1 MGDLLDKFERASKG
15 TVQPLGF
22 GGAAKREKVAPMLL
36 LGAIDAGNVAQ
47 AKLAV
52 DAGIDAVIVA
62 SRGTAK
68 KADVGKSIKAAK
80 SLTVGVWVDE
90 AAEKDPAGADF
101 QVFSSYLTPIGSLG
115 GENRTTV
122 MQVSPEL
129 EGELLKT
136 IEHLPVDVFLV
147 SLADAKD
154 LTVSQ
159 LMRLARVR
167 GVTSRW
173 LLAHLSK
180 LPTQTE
186 LEQLREA
193 GVAGVVVDLG
203 NQDANGLKEC
213 MAALLEL
220 PHAIPERNKHRHV
233 AMLPVTGLRAGTPA
247 RAPEPEPDDGDDDWE
262 DD

>member
-36 LGAIDAGNVAQ
+36 LGAVDAGDDAQ
-47 AKLAV
+47 AKLAIDTGV
-52 DAGIDAVIVA
+52 DAVIVSA
-62 SRGTAK
+62 RGAAK
-68 KADVGKSIKAAK
+68 KADVDKSIKAAK
-80 SLTVGVWVDE
+80 GLTVGVWVDE
-90 AAEKDPAGADF
+90 AAEKDPTGADF
-101 QVFSSYLTPIGSLG
+101 QVFSSEATPIGSLS
-115 GENRTTV
+115 GENRTNV
-122 MQVSPEL
+122 MQVVPEL
-129 EGELLKT
+129 EDGLLKT

-147 SLADAKD
+147 SLADADK

-167 GVTSRW
+167 GATSRW
-173 LLAHLSK
+173 LLAHLGK
-180 LPTQTE
+180 LPTQAE

-193 GVAGVVVDLG
+193 GVAGIVVDLASQG
-203 NQDANGLKEC
+203 ADGLKEC

-220 PHAIPERNKHRHV
+220 PHEVPERNKHRNV
-233 AMLPVTGLRAGTPA
+233 ATLPSAGLRSATPA
-247 RAPEPEPDDGDDDWE
+247 RRTEPEPDDDDDDWE

>member
-36 LGAIDAGNVAQ
+36 LGAIDAGDDAQ
-47 AKLAV
+47 AKLAI
-52 DAGIDAVIVA
+52 DAGVDGVIVA
-62 SRGTAK
+62 KRGATK
-68 KADVGKSIKAAK
+68 KADVNKSIKAAK
-80 SLTVGVWVDE
+80 NLTVGVWVDQ
-90 AAEKDPAGADF
+90 AAEKDPAGTDF
-101 QVFSSYLTPIGSLG
+101 QVFSSESTPIGSLG
-115 GENRTTV
+115 GENRTNV
-122 MQVSPEL
+122 MQVVPEL
-129 EGELLKT
+129 EDGLLKT

-147 SLADAKD
+147 SLADAEE

-173 LLAHLSK
+173 LLAHLAK
-180 LPTQTE
+180 LPTQVE

-193 GVAGVVVDLG
+193 GVSGIVVDLA

-213 MAALLEL
+213 MAALVEL
-220 PHAIPERNKHRHV
+220 PHDVPERNKHRNV
-233 AMLPVTGLRAGTPA
+233 ATLPSAGLRAAAPA
-247 RAPEPEPDDGDDDWE
+247 RRTEPEPDDDDDWE

>member
-36 LGAIDAGNVAQ
+36 IGAIEAGNDAQ

-52 DAGIDAVIVA
+52 DVGVDAVIVA
-62 SRGTAK
+62 ARGAAK
-68 KADVGKSIKAAK
+68 KADVDKSVKAAK
-80 SLTVGVWVDE
+80 GLTVGVWVDE
-90 AAEKDPAGADF
+90 SAAKNPGGVDF
-101 QVFSSYLTPIGSLG
+101 QVFSSDATPIGSLG
-115 GENRTTV
+115 GEDRTNV
-122 MQVSPEL
+122 MHVVPEL
-129 EGELLKT
+129 EDGLLKT
-136 IEHLPVDVFLV
+136 IDHLPVDVFLV
-147 SLADAKD
+147 SLADAAK

-173 LLAHLSK
+173 VLAHLAK
-180 LPTQTE
+180 LPTQAE

-193 GVAGVVVDLG
+193 GVAGIVIDLAG
-203 NQDANGLKEC
+203 QDATALQGCKDT
-213 MAALLEL
+213 LLEL
-220 PHAIPERNKHRHV
+220 PHDIPERNKHRSV
-233 AMLPVTGLRAGTPA
+233 ATLPTGLRPA
-247 RAPEPEPDDGDDDWE
+247 APDRRAEPEPDDDDDDWE

>member
-22 GGAAKREKVAPMLL
+22 GGASKREKVAPMLL
-36 LGAIDAGNVAQ
+36 LGAIDAGDDAQ

-52 DAGIDAVIVA
+52 DAGLDAVIVA
-62 SRGTAK
+62 GRGVAK
-68 KADVGKSIKAAK
+68 KADVDRSIKSSK
-80 SLTVGVWVDE
+80 GLTVGVWVDE
-90 AAEKDPAGADF
+90 AAASNPAGSDF
-101 QVFSSYLTPIGSLG
+101 QVFSSVATPIGSLG
-115 GENRTTV
+115 GENRTNV
-122 MQVSPEL
+122 MHVVPEL
-129 EGELLKT
+129 EDGLLKT

-147 SLADAKD
+147 SLADADK
-154 LTVSQ
+154 LTISQ

-173 LLAHLSK
+173 LLAHLAT
-180 LPTQTE
+180 LPTQAE

-193 GVAGVVVDLG
+193 GIAGIVVDLAK
-203 NQDANGLKEC
+203 QDAKGLKEC

-220 PHAIPERNKHRHV
+220 PHEIPERNKHRNV
-233 AMLPVTGLRAGTPA
+233 AMLPTTGLRAAAPA
-247 RAPEPEPDDGDDDWE
+247 RRAEPEPDDEDEWE